1 MNEFFAAVVPENVP
15 VGISVINITATD
27 PDEGL
32 GGEVKYEFLDEG
44 EANGKSLFILF
55 NYLSTN
61 CPNNAYSW
69 SYVNVY
75 FFTFF
80 LNSCASLRLKCAMSF
95 TVKENMVSKT
105 TPNLRNTSIEYVILK
120 RAQPVRPV
128 PSIATYAGWDSGHL
142 SLPLSWITLSPVK

>member
-80 LNSCASLRLKCAMSF
+80 FKFVCEFAFEMCHELYGEGKHGVENYTKLAKYFNRVCHSEKGPACAACAQHCD
-95 TVKENMVSKT
+95 VCRV
-105 TPNLRNTSIEYVILK
+105 
-120 RAQPVRPV
+120 
-128 PSIATYAGWDSGHL
+128 G
-142 SLPLSWITLSPVK
+142 